1 MEIPKSFKLF
11 GQKIS
16 VEMRKALFFEGDKS
30 NGLCLPNENKILIQ
44 DNTKKYPH
52 AQDNIEQTFYHEFTH
67 FMLYKLGYDEL
78 SQDEKFVE
86 QIASCLH
93 QLQNTMEYSKKTQ

>member
-11 GQKIS
+11 GQKIT
-16 VEMRKALFFEGDKS
+16 VEMRKALFYEKEKQ
-30 NGLCLPNENKILIQ
+30 NGLCLPQENKILIQ
-44 DNTKKYPH
+44 ENTKKYPH

-78 SQDEKFVE
+78 SQDEKFVD
-86 QIASCLH
+86 QIASCIH
-93 QLQNTMEYSKKTQ
+93 QLQNSMEYSKKN